1 MEKLWITNSTFQ
13 SLVWRVNTLPK
24 HQALGPYLPL
34 LFNIVL
40 EILATAI
47 REEKEIKIIQ
57 TGKEQVNLSLS
68 ADGMEKSLHTW
79 KSLHTSPENYFVV
92 QPLSHVQLAATPW
105 TAATPCLLPVLHHLP
120 ELAQTH
126 VHWVGD
132 DIQPPFCLLS
142 PSPPALGSF
151 PVSQLFTSGD
161 QSTGASV
168 AALVL
173 PMNIQGWFPLG

>member
-13 SLVWRVNTLPK
+13 LLVWRVNTLSK

-68 ADGMEKSLHTW
+68 AGGME

-105 TAATPCLLPVLHHLP
+105 TAATPCLPVLHHLP

-132 DIQPPFCLLS
+132 DIQPSFCLLS
-142 PSPPALGSF
+142 PSPPALGFF
-151 PVSQLFTSGD
+151 PVSQLFTSGS
-161 QSTGASV
+161 QSTEASV
-168 AALVL
+168 SALVL